1 MDKKKVIYYSKR
13 HAFGVLGLLFAIGFI
28 AGGFVWK
35 GKTAENMKNA
45 DAAYDAALANR
56 DKIQN
61 AQIKVDIKNVE
72 VLGLVA
78 DDYEEFTKE
87 AGNLLVTQQIN
98 QMTSNEFMNF
108 MTQTIVLLNRKATNN
123 LVKLPKDLLKRSDI
137 NFSFTFAPLMEA
149 AEISKDKIP
158 ELQIQLEDIKEI
170 ADALFENRIQSLELL
185 QRNRVTDE
193 DRRAGA
199 NPNYLD
205 TRMAYTNS
213 ISVVRPYT
221 VKFRCLSDGIAMVLS
236 GFAKKKTFYV
246 VRTMEVTPAGA
257 SSATG
262 GAGGSGFDPESGS
275 GSGSPG
281 GNPEGGSGGP
291 SSGSLGSGSGGS
303 FGSGGGGSFGSGG
316 GSPPGSSE
324 PPKMAL
330 PPAYISYLVQN
341 GLTAFPAT
349 NVVGETLLE
358 VVLELDAVRRIG
370 APGDPA
376 PAGQ

>member
-1 MDKKKVIYYSKR
+1 MDSKKVIYYLKR
-13 HAFGVLGLLFAIGFI
+13 HIFGIVGLLLAVGFVV
-28 AGGFVWK
+28 GGFVWN
-35 GKTAENMKNA
+35 GKTTKSIEDANA
-45 DAAYDAALANR
+45 VYDAALANR

-72 VLGLVA
+72 VLGQVA
-78 DDYEEFTKE
+78 DEYEDFTKK
-87 AGNLLVTQQIN
+87 AGEVFVTQQIVPK
-98 QMTSNEFMNF
+98 TSNDFMNY
-108 MTQTIVLLNRKATNN
+108 MTQSIVVLNRKATNN
-123 LVKLPKDLLKRSDI
+123 LVKVPNDLLKRSDI

-170 ADALFENRIQSLELL
+170 CDVLFENRIQSLELL

-199 NPNYLD
+199 SPNYLD
-205 TRMAYTNS
+205 TRLTYTNS

-221 VKFRCLSDGIAMVLS
+221 VKFRCLSDGVAMALS

-257 SSATG
+257 SSASA
-262 GAGGSGFDPESGS
+262 AGGSGGYDPESGGGSS
-275 GSGSPG
+275 GV
-281 GNPEGGSGGP
+281 NPEGGSGGP
-291 SSGSLGSGSGGS
+291 SSGGFGAGSGGA
-303 FGSGGGGSFGSGG
+303 GSGGGPPGMGAPSGG
-316 GSPPGSSE
+316 TATTQVVFPP
-324 PPKMAL
+324 P
-330 PPAYISYLVQN
+330 YIRYLVQQ

-358 VVLELDAVRRIG
+358 VVLELDAVRRTVNPAG
-370 APGDPA
+370 PG

>member
-1 MDKKKVIYYSKR
+1 MDKKKAIFYLKR
-13 HAFGVLGLLFAIGFI
+13 HGLGILGLVLAIGFI
-28 AGGFVWK
+28 AGGFVWN
-35 GKTAENMKNA
+35 GKTAQSVEEA

-72 VLGLVA
+72 VLGQVA
-78 DDYEEFTKE
+78 DEYEAFTKK
-87 AGNLLVTQQIN
+87 AGEVFVTQQIN
-98 QMTSNEFMNF
+98 RMTSNEFMNY

-123 LVKLPKDLLKRSDI
+123 LVKLPNDLLKRSDI

-158 ELQIQLEDIKEI
+158 ELQIQLEDIREI
-170 ADALFENRIQSLELL
+170 TDVLFENRIQSLVFL

-199 NPNYLD
+199 SPNYLD

-221 VKFRCLSDGIAMVLS
+221 VKFRCLSDGIAMALS

-246 VRTMEVTPAGA
+246 VRTMEVTPAGE

-262 GAGGSGFDPESGS
+262 GAGSSGFDPESGS

-281 GNPEGGSGGP
+281 GNPEGGSGSFGV
-291 SSGSLGSGSGGS
+291 GSGGS
-303 FGSGGGGSFGSGG
+303 SGAGGGPPGMGTPSGGAATAKVTLP
-316 GSPPGSSE
+316 SP
-324 PPKMAL
+324 
-330 PPAYISYLVQN
+330 YINYLVQQ

-358 VVLELDAVRRIG
+358 VVLELDAVRRIVD
-370 APGDPA
+370 PVEPA

>member
-1 MDKKKVIYYSKR
+1 MDKKKAIFYLKR
-13 HAFGVLGLLFAIGFI
+13 HGLGILGLVLAIGFI
-28 AGGFVWK
+28 AGGFVWN
-35 GKTAENMKNA
+35 GKTAQSVEEA

-72 VLGLVA
+72 VLGQVA
-78 DDYEEFTKE
+78 DEYEAFTKK
-87 AGNLLVTQQIN
+87 AGEVFVTQQIN
-98 QMTSNEFMNF
+98 RMTSNEFMNY

-123 LVKLPKDLLKRSDI
+123 LVKLPNDLLKRSDI

-158 ELQIQLEDIKEI
+158 ELQIQLGDIREI
-170 ADALFENRIQSLELL
+170 ADVLFENRIQSLVLL

-199 NPNYLD
+199 SPNYLD

-221 VKFRCLSDGIAMVLS
+221 VKFRCLSDGIAMALS

-246 VRTMEVTPAGA
+246 VRTMEVTPAGE

-262 GAGGSGFDPESGS
+262 GSGGSGFNPESGS
-275 GSGSPG
+275 GGGSGSPG
-281 GNPEGGSGGP
+281 GNPEGGSGGL
-291 SSGSLGSGSGGS
+291 SSGGFGGGSGGS
-303 FGSGGGGSFGSGG
+303 GTGGGPPGMGASSGGAAV
-316 GSPPGSSE
+316 
-324 PPKMAL
+324 PKVVL
-330 PPAYISYLVQN
+330 PPAYISYLVQQ

-358 VVLELDAVRRIG
+358 VVLELDAVRRID
-370 APGDPA
+370 APGEPA

>member
-1 MDKKKVIYYSKR
+1 MDSKKVIYYLKR
-13 HAFGVLGLLFAIGFI
+13 HILGIVGLLLAFGFV
-28 AGGFVWK
+28 AGGFVWN
-35 GKTAENMKNA
+35 GKTTESIEEANA
-45 DAAYDAALANR
+45 VYDAAIANR

-72 VLGLVA
+72 VLGQVA
-78 DDYEEFTKE
+78 DEYGDFTKK
-87 AGNLLVTQQIN
+87 AGEVFDNVQIAPK
-98 QMTSNEFMNF
+98 TSNDFMNY
-108 MTQTIVLLNRKATNN
+108 MTQSIVLLNRKATNN
-123 LVKLPKDLLKRSDI
+123 LVKLPNDLLKRSDI

-170 ADALFENRIQSLELL
+170 CGVLFENRIQSLELL

-199 NPNYLD
+199 SPNYLD
-205 TRMAYTNS
+205 ARLAYTNS
-213 ISVVRPYT
+213 ISVIRPYT
-221 VKFRCLSDGIAMVLS
+221 VKFRCLSDGVAMALS

-257 SSATG
+257 SSTAA
-262 GAGGSGFDPESGS
+262 AGGSGGYDPEESGGGSS
-275 GSGSPG
+275 GV
-281 GNPEGGSGGP
+281 NPEGGSGGP
-291 SSGSLGSGSGGS
+291 SSGSFGA
-303 FGSGGGGSFGSGG
+303 GSGGGPPGMSVPSGG
-316 GSPPGSSE
+316 AATTQVVFPP
-324 PPKMAL
+324 P
-330 PPAYISYLVQN
+330 YIRYLVQQ

-358 VVLELDAVRRIG
+358 VVLELDAVRRIVDPTG
-370 APGDPA
+370 PG

>member
-1 MDKKKVIYYSKR
+1 MDKKKVIYYLKR
-13 HAFGVLGLLFAIGFI
+13 HVFGILGLLLAIGFV
-28 AGGFVWK
+28 AGGFVWNL
-35 GKTAENMKNA
+35 KTAEDVEEA
-45 DAAYDAALANR
+45 GAVYDAALANR

-61 AQIKVDIKNVE
+61 AQIKVDITNVE
-72 VLGLVA
+72 VLGQVA
-78 DDYEEFTKE
+78 DEYEAFTKK
-87 AGNLLVTQQIN
+87 AGEVFVTQQTN
-98 QMTSNEFMNF
+98 LMTSNEFMNY
-108 MTQTIVLLNRKATNN
+108 MNQTIVLLNRKATNN
-123 LVKLPKDLLKRSDI
+123 LVKLPKDLLKRRDI
-137 NFSFTFAPLMEA
+137 DFSFTFRPLLEA
-149 AEISKDKIP
+149 AEISKDRIP

-170 ADALFENRIQSLELL
+170 ADVLFENRIQSLEFL

-199 NPNYLD
+199 SPNYLD

-221 VKFRCLSDGIAMVLS
+221 VKFRCLSDGIAMALS

-246 VRTMEVTPAGA
+246 VRTMEVTPAGE

-262 GAGGSGFDPESGS
+262 GAGSSGFDPESGS

-281 GNPEGGSGGP
+281 GNPEGGSGSFGV
-291 SSGSLGSGSGGS
+291 GSGGS
-303 FGSGGGGSFGSGG
+303 SGAGGGPPGMGTPSGGAAAAKVTLP
-316 GSPPGSSE
+316 SP
-324 PPKMAL
+324 
-330 PPAYISYLVQN
+330 YINYLVQQ

-358 VVLELDAVRRIG
+358 VVLELDAVRRIVD
-370 APGDPA
+370 PVEPA

>member
-1 MDKKKVIYYSKR
+1 MDKKKVIYYAKR
-13 HAFGVLGLLFAIGFI
+13 HAFGILGLLLAVGFI
-28 AGGFVWK
+28 AGGFVWN
-35 GKTAENMKNA
+35 GKTAKKMDA
-45 DAAYDAALANR
+45 AAAAYDAALANR

-61 AQIKVDIKNVE
+61 RQIKVDIKNVE
-72 VLGLVA
+72 VLGQVA

-87 AGNLLVTQQIN
+87 AGKVFVTQQLN

-108 MTQTIVLLNRKATNN
+108 MTQTIVMLNRKATNN
-123 LVKLPKDLLKRSDI
+123 LVKLPKDLLKRQDI
-137 NFSFTFAPLMEA
+137 DFSFTFAPLMEA
-149 AEISKDKIP
+149 AEISKDRIP

-170 ADALFENRIQSLELL
+170 AGVLFENRIQSLEIL

-199 NPNYLD
+199 SPNYLD
-205 TRMAYTNS
+205 TRLTYTNS
-213 ISVVRPYT
+213 ISVIRPYT
-221 VKFRCLSDGIAMVLS
+221 VKFRCLSDGIAMALS

-257 SSATG
+257 ASATG

-281 GNPEGGSGGP
+281 GNPEAGSGGP
-291 SSGSLGSGSGGS
+291 SSGSFGSGS
-303 FGSGGGGSFGSGG
+303 GGSFGSGG

-330 PPAYISYLVQN
+330 PPAYINYLVQS

-358 VVLELDAVRRIG
+358 VVLELDAVRRTVDSVD
-370 APGDPA
+370 AA